1 MSNHKETDKDKARAW
16 IVEFF
21 NSNPGASTRQCLKA
35 MNNARLAPFPYLV
48 AEVHNAQLQRRMQ
61 AMLVSPAKPETA
73 GGPRPVVPAHEEEP
87 MPQPTSTVSETDDLK
102 RAAKTLLEVMR
113 KHNISSCILTCSD
126 TDKPRAEWEVEYRA
140 RGTGGVDL

>member
-1 MSNHKETDKDKARAW
+1 MGRQVTDQERARKF
-16 IVEFF
+16 ITEFF
-21 NSNPGASTRQCLKA
+21 ESNPGASQHQCLKA
-35 MNNARLAPFPYLV
+35 MNNARFAPFPHLV
-48 AEVHNAQLQRRMQ
+48 TEVHQDVLRRRMTS
-61 AMLVSPAKPETA
+61 MLVSPAKPETA
-73 GGPRPVVPAHEEEP
+73 GGPRPVIPAHEEEP
-87 MPQPTSTVSETDDLK
+87 MPQSTSTVSETDDLK